1 MAAGTCTI
9 AADQAGG
16 AVDTVTYNAATQVTR
31 SVTLQD
37 APAAKDPQ
45 VITFP
50 AQTSPV
56 TVPLGGVFP
65 IGPAATADSGLPVTY
80 TSLTPDVCTVVGSS
94 VRVLGSG
101 TCTIEANQAGNARYD
116 PADPVTQSVVV
127 IASAAAGIV
136 TPVPTL
142 DLAGLGL
149 LSLLGAGAGA
159 LGLRRRQ
166 RRAR

>member
-1 MAAGTCTI
+1 M
-9 AADQAGG
+9 
-16 AVDTVTYNAATQVTR
+16 
-31 SVTLQD
+31 
-37 APAAKDPQ
+37 
-45 VITFP
+45 
-50 AQTSPV
+50 
-56 TVPLGGVFP
+56 
-65 IGPAATADSGLPVTY
+65 TY